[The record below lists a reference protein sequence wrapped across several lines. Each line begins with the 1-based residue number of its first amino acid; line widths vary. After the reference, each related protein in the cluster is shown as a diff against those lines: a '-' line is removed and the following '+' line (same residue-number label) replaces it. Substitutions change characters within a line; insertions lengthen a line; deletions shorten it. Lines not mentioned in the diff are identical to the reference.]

1 MLWSGKK
8 WSLLL
13 GSFCAVS
20 AAFGAAEMNTDE
32 ENGVAHEAQKPSVRP
47 YIMIKGGLPKSGAHR
62 VSGKLHLGTISTQ
75 HLMGDR

>member
-1 MLWSGKK
+1 MQSCKK
-8 WSLLL
+8 SFWLL

-20 AAFGAAEMNTDE
+20 AAFADAGADE
-32 ENGVAHEAQKPSVRP
+32 ENGVSYEAQKPAVRP